1 MMKML
6 IVLHFVINSNKF
18 STSFFHLYIYQ
29 TGIPRPRQY
38 SISDSRRRQGRYEGG
53 RWGAAGVGKIEN
65 VIFGTAPNFL
75 GYIFMNGHPCQYK
88 CGTINSNSRN

>member
-1 MMKML
+1 MR
-6 IVLHFVINSNKF
+6 V
-18 STSFFHLYIYQ
+18 
-29 TGIPRPRQY
+29 
-38 SISDSRRRQGRYEGG
+38 EGG
-53 RWGAAGVGKIEN
+53 VRRGVGKIEN